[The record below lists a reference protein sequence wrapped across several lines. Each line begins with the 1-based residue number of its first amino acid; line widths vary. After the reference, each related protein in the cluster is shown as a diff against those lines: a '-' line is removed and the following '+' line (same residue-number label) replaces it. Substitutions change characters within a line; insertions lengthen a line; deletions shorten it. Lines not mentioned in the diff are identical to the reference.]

1 MVNICVLFKGLIIKN
16 CVVMKKVNCLIIIV
30 FSIISICFSS
40 CTKDNTDE
48 TGIPNQSDFKLTLV
62 KYAKYDDTDSIFYSN
77 NKVSII
83 KQYGSS
89 TSTSY
94 NQYRFEY
101 INSEVKIYER
111 DFNSGVGSTES
122 LIRTMIFKDLK
133 LSQIKN
139 SEGIVYA
146 NYVYD
151 ANKLKYVIV
160 DSDDS
165 LAVRYD
171 TEGKNITEMKWYDY
185 NPDTKEYS
193 LVETFTY
200 IFDNKNNPY
209 KNYIY
214 YPFYLYDD
222 EENSLDYFNTNNI
235 LSTIYPTSTIN
246 RTYSYNENGYPDYVD
261 RGTDGRI
268 YFEYESN

>member
-1 MVNICVLFKGLIIKN
+1 
-16 CVVMKKVNCLIIIV
+16 MKKVNCLIIIV

-77 NKVSII
+77 NKVSVI
-83 KQYGSS
+83 KKCDLKDIGHF
-89 TSTSY
+89 T
-94 NQYRFEY
+94 QYRFEY
-101 INSEVKIYER
+101 IIMKSKYIKLLFLGMFRRKFY
-111 DFNSGVGSTES
+111 
-122 LIRTMIFKDLK
+122 RTMIFKDLK